1 MVHEMEG
8 RITLTPEMGKHNKA
22 FLRIH
27 RFAITLFKRY
37 GMMYLLPFALPL
49 MTVSCEEAVEHTAP
63 AIYDKD
69 SVALMTSYGVNML
82 ISDSGVMKYRIV
94 AEEWEINQNVN
105 PSRWIFR
112 NGLFL
117 EEFDKNFHVEA
128 YLQAD
133 TAFYYD
139 VKRLWELRGR
149 VSVRT
154 KDGLRFN
161 SEELFWDQNRHELYS
176 DKYSRIITPTRE
188 LEGTHF
194 LSNEQLTHYTITNS
208 KGSFV
213 RGEDGFGSSKG
224 DTILS
229 APDTAKA
236 KLRTPT
242 NPKAKTTPNITTVN
256 NN

>member
-1 MVHEMEG
+1 
-8 RITLTPEMGKHNKA
+8 MGNDESA
-22 FLRIH
+22 FFKIK
-27 RFAITLFKRY
+27 RFAMTLLK
-37 GMMYLLPFALPL
+37 GCCKMYVLPFLLPL
-49 MTVSCEEAVEHTAP
+49 MAISCEEAVEHTAP
-63 AIYDKD
+63 AIYDRD
-69 SVALMTSYGVNML
+69 SVAVMISYGVNTL

-94 AEEWEINQNVN
+94 TEEWEINQNRN

-133 TAFYYD
+133 TAYYYD

-154 KDGLRFN
+154 KDGMRFT
-161 SEELFWDQNRHELYS
+161 SEELFWDQNNHELYS
-176 DKYSRIITPTRE
+176 NKFSRLVTPTRE
-188 LEGTHF
+188 LEGSHF
-194 LSNEQLTHYTITNS
+194 LSNEQLTHYTITNTR
-208 KGSFV
+208 GSFV
-213 RGEDGFGSSKG
+213 RGEDGIGSSKG

-236 KLRTPT
+236 KLRVPT
-242 NPKAKTTPNITTVN
+242 NPKAKKTTNPSPAN